1 MQFDP
6 DGKKAIRPHSDSETN
21 HELLLAAAQMLLQ
34 HSREKIFIK
43 DRDLIYRGAS
53 TKFAQMAGW
62 EEEADLIGKTDFEIF
77 ADQALAMRYREDDLK
92 LIRRQEDLI
101 DYVEPLTERDG
112 RPRYASTSKF
122 ILRDG
127 DGRFMGLVGVSR
139 DITMDYYL
147 KRNRTRELEYLF
159 ALPRD
164 VYFAAY
170 LDIDDW
176 RLINEQHQE
185 VHGHSFT
192 FHHSIDALIT
202 RARDRIVDLEAPSI
216 SFYHSFT
223 QQNLRA
229 LYADGTRETVM
240 EYQRLT
246 HDGARLWVRDEIR
259 FLKDAISGH
268 LCMMLVVRDIQQRKT
283 DEADRIRLAD
293 RDEVTGLLNRKA
305 TMQLIR
311 DRLAQS
317 SPSEQHALIMI
328 DADHFK
334 DVNDTYGHQAGD
346 KALTAFAGAINS
358 FFRTS
363 DLVGRIG
370 GDEFFVLMTNIPDRD
385 AVERKVNCLLDHLRA
400 VHYEDIHL
408 SASIGV
414 CFFPSDS
421 TTLEGMYQLSDKAM
435 YAVKDAGKN
444 GVLFAGDLAD
454 KME

>member
-1 MQFDP
+1 MQFDQEKETGTLP
-6 DGKKAIRPHSDSETN
+6 ASDIDTERG
-21 HELLLAAAQMLLQ
+21 LLLAAAHMLLQ

-43 DRDLIYRGAS
+43 DKDLIYRGAS

-62 EEEADLIGKTDFEIF
+62 EHSSDLIGKTDFEIF

-92 LIRRQEDLI
+92 LIRRREDLI

-122 ILRDG
+122 ILRDAEG
-127 DGRFMGLVGVSR
+127 QFMGLVGVSR

-216 SFYHSFT
+216 SFYNSFT
-223 QQNLRA
+223 PQNLRA
-229 LYADGTRETVM
+229 LHEGGTHETVM

-246 HDGARLWVRDEIR
+246 HDGSRSWVRDEIH

-328 DADHFK
+328 DADYFK

-346 KALTAFAGAINS
+346 KALTAFARAIS
-358 FFRTS
+358 SCFRAT

-370 GDEFFVLMTNIPDRD
+370 GDEFFVLMTNIPDRN
-385 AVERKVNCLLDHLRA
+385 AVERKINCLLEDLRA
-400 VHYEDIHL
+400 VHYEEIHL

-414 CFFPSDS
+414 CLFPSDS
-421 TTLEGMYQLSDKAM
+421 TTLEDMYHLSDKAM

-444 GVLFAGDLAD
+444 GVLFAEDLAD
-454 KME
+454 KTE